1 MLITA
6 VTESYSIIASLN
18 ITRDELQFISLREL
32 FADSVS
38 RAGTYNELYERIAER
53 IEPKYEDEFR
63 QRFAPDKVEL
73 SFAKGRSRIW
83 TDIRLRLDD
92 GIYHWL
98 SIQIIHVRNRNNS
111 KEINAVFLARISDEQ
126 KIEEANQKRN
136 LQDALSAAKLA
147 NEAKSRFLSNMSHDI
162 RTPLNS
168 IMGMTDI
175 LKSHPDDTKQVEE
188 GLDKISMSG
197 RHLLELIND
206 ILDMSRIESGKMSLQ
221 ESGFNIRVMMSELI
235 ELVRPQALGSGVQAV
250 IHPCPGSESV
260 RPQASQRTLLNIH
273 PVPPAHSSAQSR
285 YSQLLQLLYPFR
297 LQSCNWHMLS
307 HPDAPILP

>member
-1 MLITA
+1 M
-6 VTESYSIIASLN
+6 
-18 ITRDELQFISLREL
+18 
-32 FADSVS
+32 
-38 RAGTYNELYERIAER
+38 
-53 IEPKYEDEFR
+53 
-63 QRFAPDKVEL
+63 EL

-111 KEINAVFLARISDEQ
+111 KEINAVLLARISDEQ

-221 ESGFNIRVMMSELI
+221 ESGFNIRAMMSELI
-235 ELVRPQALGSGVQAV
+235 ELVRPQALGSGITFISDIVSIEHDNV
-250 IHPCPGSESV
+250 IGG
-260 RPQASQRTLLNIH
+260 
-273 PVPPAHSSAQSR
+273 
-285 YSQLLQLLYPFR
+285 
-297 LQSCNWHMLS
+297 
-307 HPDAPILP
+307 